1 VTSGL
6 RARGDVRNHWH
17 RQQSTDNYCNGRM
30 SCLFAPVTR
39 AIRPG
44 EQWVTIMDAV
54 DSALTAA
61 RAQFAITIS
70 FHIVLAA
77 LTIGLANFLMALEAL
92 WLWRGQKIYLDLY
105 RYWLKVFA
113 LNIAVGTASGL
124 ILEYQFG
131 LNWSRLSIQAGNIL
145 GPLMFYEVL
154 AAFFLEAGFL
164 GIMLFGLK
172 KVGPRLHFFAT
183 CAVAT
188 GSLISAFWI
197 LSANSWM
204 QTPAGYAIGTDGRFI
219 AQDWWAIIFNPSF
232 PYRLAHMTLAVFLG
246 TATLLAGV
254 SAWQLLRASEN
265 PRARLV
271 YSMSLWAIV
280 VLTPVQIV
288 VGDLHGRHSLEV
300 QPQKVAA
307 IEGSWTRPAHGAGE
321 PLRLFAL
328 PDMVERKNHWEVAV
342 PRIGS
347 LYLRHDLTGTIAALD
362 EFPPQDIPPVPAVFF
377 AFRLMVGLGLLML
390 GQGVVGLVLRW
401 RKRLHATRWMLRVC
415 AWMTPAGLLAM
426 LSGWVVTEVGRQP
439 FTVYG
444 LLRTA
449 DSLSSV
455 SRQQVVGAT
464 WTILA
469 FYLVIFGVGLWVLL
483 RLLREPPHAGEP
495 GPQPTLADETGGP

>member
-1 VTSGL
+1 
-6 RARGDVRNHWH
+6 
-17 RQQSTDNYCNGRM
+17 M

>member
-1 VTSGL
+1 
-6 RARGDVRNHWH
+6 
-17 RQQSTDNYCNGRM
+17 
-30 SCLFAPVTR
+30 
-39 AIRPG
+39 
-44 EQWVTIMDAV
+44 MDAV

-92 WLWRGQKIYLDLY
+92 WLWRGQTIYLDVY

-113 LNIAVGTASGL
+113 LTVAVGTASGL

-131 LNWSRLSIQAGNIL
+131 LNWSRLSTQAGDIL

-164 GIMLFGLK
+164 GIMLFGMK

-183 CAVAT
+183 CTVAM
-188 GSLISAFWI
+188 GSLLSAFWI

-204 QTPAGYAIGTDGRFI
+204 HTPAGYAIGADGRFI

-232 PYRLAHMTLAVFLG
+232 PYRLAHMTLAAFLG

-254 SAWQLLRASEN
+254 SAWQLLRAPQN

-271 YSMSLWAIV
+271 WSMALWAIA

-288 VGDLHGRHSLEV
+288 AGDLHGLHSLNV

-307 IEGSWTRPAHGAGE
+307 IEGSWTRPIEGAGE

-328 PDMVERKNHWEVAV
+328 PDMTERRNHWELAIARV
-342 PRIGS
+342 GS
-347 LYLRHDLTGTIAALD
+347 LYLRHDLSSTIAALD
-362 EFPPQDIPPVPAVFF
+362 EFPPQDIPPVPTVFF
-377 AFRLMVGLGLLML
+377 AFRVMVGLGLLML
-390 GQGVVGLVLRW
+390 GQGVASLVLRW
-401 RKRLHATRWMLRVC
+401 RHRLYATRWMYRWCVG
-415 AWMTPAGLLAM
+415 MTPAGFLAM
-426 LSGWVVTEVGRQP
+426 LSGWTVTEVGRQP

-449 DSLSSV
+449 DSLSAV
-455 SRQQVVGAT
+455 SREQVVGAT

-483 RLLREPPHAGEP
+483 RVLREPPHAGEP
-495 GPQPTLADETGGP
+495 GPQPTLADETGES

>member
-1 VTSGL
+1 
-6 RARGDVRNHWH
+6 
-17 RQQSTDNYCNGRM
+17 M
-30 SCLFAPVTR
+30 E
-39 AIRPG
+39 AI
-44 EQWVTIMDAV
+44 
-54 DSALTAA
+54 DSALMAA
-61 RAQFAITIS
+61 RVQFAITIS

-77 LTIGLANFLMALEAL
+77 LTIGLANFLMVLEAQ
-92 WLWRGQKIYLDLY
+92 WLWRGRQIYLDVY

-113 LNIAVGTASGL
+113 LTVAVGTASGL

-131 LNWSRLSIQAGNIL
+131 LNWSRLSTRAGDIL

-172 KVGPRLHFFAT
+172 KVGPRIHFFAT
-183 CAVAT
+183 CAVAL

-204 QTPAGYAIGTDGRFI
+204 QTPAGYSIGADGRFM
-219 AQDWWAIIFNPSF
+219 AEDWWAIIFNPSF
-232 PYRLAHMTLAVFLG
+232 PYRFAHMTLAALLG
-246 TATLLAGV
+246 SATLVAGV
-254 SAWQLLRASEN
+254 SAWQLLRAPEN
-265 PRARLV
+265 PRARLAW
-271 YSMSLWAIV
+271 SMALWTIA
-280 VLTPVQIV
+280 LLMPVQIV
-288 VGDLHGRHSLEV
+288 VGDLHGQHSLDV
-300 QPQKVAA
+300 QPLKVAA
-307 IEGSWTRPAHGAGE
+307 IEGSWTRPPEGAGE
-321 PLRLFAL
+321 PLRLFAV
-328 PDMVERKNHWEVAV
+328 PDMTERRNHWEVAI

-347 LYLRHDLTGTIAALD
+347 LYLRHDLSGTIAALD

-377 AFRLMVGLGLLML
+377 AFRLMVGLGLLIL
-390 GQGVVGLVLRW
+390 GQGLASLVLRW
-401 RKRLHATRWMLRVC
+401 RRRLYTTRWMLRGCVLM
-415 AWMTPAGLLAM
+415 APAGFLAM

-483 RLLREPPHAGEP
+483 RLLRDPPHENEP
-495 GPQPTLADETGGP
+495 GPQPTLADETGKP

>member
-1 VTSGL
+1 
-6 RARGDVRNHWH
+6 
-17 RQQSTDNYCNGRM
+17 
-30 SCLFAPVTR
+30 
-39 AIRPG
+39 
-44 EQWVTIMDAV
+44 MDAI
-54 DSALTAA
+54 DSALMAA

-77 LTIGLANFLMALEAL
+77 FTIGLANFLMVLEAL
-92 WLWRGQKIYLDLY
+92 WLWHGRKIYLDVYL
-105 RYWLKVFA
+105 YWLKVFA
-113 LNIAVGTASGL
+113 LNVAVGTASGL

-131 LNWSRLSIQAGNIL
+131 LNWSRLSTQAGDIL

-183 CAVAT
+183 CAVT
-188 GSLISAFWI
+188 IGSLISAFWI

-204 QTPAGYAIGTDGRFI
+204 QTPVGYSIGTDGRFI
-219 AQDWWAIIFNPSF
+219 AEDWWAIIFNPSF
-232 PYRLAHMTLAVFLG
+232 PYRLVHMTLAALLG
-246 TATLLAGV
+246 TAALLGGV
-254 SAWQLLRASEN
+254 SAWQLLRAPEN
-265 PRARLV
+265 PRARLA

-280 VLTPVQIV
+280 VLMPVQIV
-288 VGDLHGRHSLEV
+288 VGDLHGQHSLKV

-307 IEGSWTRPAHGAGE
+307 IEGSWTRPAEGAGE

-328 PDMVERKNHWEVAV
+328 PDMTERQNHWEVAI
-342 PRIGS
+342 PRIAS
-347 LYLRHDLTGTIAALD
+347 LYLRHDLSSTIAALD

-377 AFRLMVGLGLLML
+377 AFRFMVGLGLLML
-390 GQGVVGLVLRW
+390 GQGMTSLVLRW
-401 RKRLHATRWMLRVC
+401 RQRLYATRWMLRVC
-415 AWMTPAGLLAM
+415 VLMAPAGFLAM

-439 FTVYG
+439 FIVYG

-464 WTILA
+464 WTILS

-483 RLLREPPHAGEP
+483 RLLREPPHEGEP
-495 GPQPTLADETGGP
+495 GPQPTLADETGES

>member
-1 VTSGL
+1 
-6 RARGDVRNHWH
+6 
-17 RQQSTDNYCNGRM
+17 
-30 SCLFAPVTR
+30 
-39 AIRPG
+39 
-44 EQWVTIMDAV
+44 MDAV
-54 DSALTAA
+54 DSALMAA

-77 LTIGLANFLMALEAL
+77 LTIGLASFLMVLEAL
-92 WLWRGQKIYLDLY
+92 WLWRRRKVYLDVY

-113 LNIAVGTASGL
+113 LNVAVGTASGL

-131 LNWSRLSIQAGNIL
+131 LNWSRLSTQAGDIL

-164 GIMLFGLK
+164 GIMLFGRK

-183 CAVAT
+183 CAVAL

-204 QTPAGYAIGTDGRFI
+204 QTPAGYAIGSDGRFI
-219 AQDWWAIIFNPSF
+219 AENWWAIIFNPSF
-232 PYRLAHMTLAVFLG
+232 PYRLVHMTLAALLG
-246 TATLLAGV
+246 TATLVAGV
-254 SAWQLLRASEN
+254 SAWQLLQAPKNS
-265 PRARLV
+265 RARLQ
-271 YSMSLWAIV
+271 YSMALWTIV
-280 VLTPVQIV
+280 MLTPVQIV
-288 VGDLHGRHSLEV
+288 VGDLHGQHSLKV

-307 IEGSWTRPAHGAGE
+307 IEGSWTRPPEGAGE

-328 PDMVERKNHWEVAV
+328 PDMAERRNHWEVAI

-347 LYLRHDLTGTIAALD
+347 LYLTHDLSGTIAALD

-377 AFRLMVGLGLLML
+377 AFRIMVGLGVLML
-390 GQGVVGLVLRW
+390 VQGLSSLILRW
-401 RKRLHATRWMLRVC
+401 RQRLYAARWMLRGCVLM
-415 AWMTPAGLLAM
+415 APAGLVAM

-455 SRQQVVGAT
+455 SREQVVGST

-469 FYLVIFGVGLWVLL
+469 FYLVSFGVGLWVLL
-483 RLLREPPHAGEP
+483 RLLREPPHEDEP
-495 GPQPTLADETGGP
+495 GPQPTLADETGKS